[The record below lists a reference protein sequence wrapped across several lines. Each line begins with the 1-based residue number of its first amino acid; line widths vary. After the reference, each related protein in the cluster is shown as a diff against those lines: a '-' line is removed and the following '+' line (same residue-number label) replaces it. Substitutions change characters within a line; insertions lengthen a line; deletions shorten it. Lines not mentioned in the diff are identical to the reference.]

1 MGTPNCTFY
10 DEAIPYDAMIPYDG
24 ICTSPVVVSNRPI
37 YWVGKRST
45 WEKEKEEKRRREHR
59 VIIAVSSEVF
69 SVNDEPFNEKRNEIR
84 VMQEFDP
91 TDVQVSVSSIN
102 NSVQEPIVDIQSHIT
117 GSEMIPMVASELSD
131 NNSGGLPEVE
141 EIEDPTLEE
150 EEEYHVES
158 LSMDDN
164 GNVQIM
170 CELVTN
176 QNSDLIIKVEAEDDN
191 REPQEPKNGS

>member
-24 ICTSPVVVSNRPI
+24 ICTGPVLTNRPI
-37 YWVGKRST
+37 YWVGKSSS

-59 VIIAVSSEVF
+59 VVIAVSSEVF
-69 SVNDEPFNEKRNEIR
+69 SVNDELFNEKRNEIR

-91 TDVQVSVSSIN
+91 TDVRVAVSSIGN
-102 NSVQEPIVDIQSHIT
+102 TVQEPIVDIQSQIT
-117 GSEMIPMVASELSD
+117 GSEMIPQVASELSD

-150 EEEYHVES
+150 EEYSVES
-158 LSMDDN
+158 LMMNDN

-170 CELVTN
+170 CEVVTN
-176 QNSDLIIKVEAEDDN
+176 ENLDLIIKVEAEDDN
-191 REPQEPKNGS
+191 RNSKEPKNGS